1 MDDLLE
7 RMLAV
12 DLQGRQ
18 MVSQAEEQAVKI
30 REENSAAIAELNAQ
44 CSARLADECAALEK
58 ETLAAAQA
66 RREAE
71 LKSSSEQLDGKAEVF
86 RLALEVHR
94 AELKSRLLGVSIS

>member
-12 DLQGRQ
+12 DLEGRQ
-18 MVSQAEEQAVKI
+18 LVSQAEEQAVKL
-30 REENSAAIAELNAQ
+30 REESSAQVAELNAQ
-44 CSARLADECAALEK
+44 YSAKLSEECAALEQ

-71 LKSSSEQLDGKAEVF
+71 LKTSAASLDGRAAAFAK
-86 RLALEVHR
+86 ALEVHR
-94 AELKSRLLGVSIS
+94 EALLKRLMGV